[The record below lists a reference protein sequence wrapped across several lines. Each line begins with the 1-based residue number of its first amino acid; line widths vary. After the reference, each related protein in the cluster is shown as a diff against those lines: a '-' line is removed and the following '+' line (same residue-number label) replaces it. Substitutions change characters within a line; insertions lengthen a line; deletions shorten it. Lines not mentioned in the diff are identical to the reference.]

1 MHLKNRPNINYVHNV
16 WQVIVGLY
24 RETLSTGITAVNPF
38 FLFPGGRYQM
48 AADGDSGGGGDNEP
62 RPRSRQQWRRQA
74 QWRCRWWLWRLA
86 VAAAVCAG
94 AASTA
99 HGWTPR
105 NGSRIQINNRPMD
118 GRTGGVGH
126 GRGQS
131 AIRLGVLKNRLKEP
145 VELSA
150 TTTAV
155 ATTTSTERF
164 RRQPAATVPR
174 VMSRR
179 RHQNLTVGLVLPY
192 KSFDT
197 RIYTKEFTSAM
208 YGLQRNFKT
217 KKDNIFK
224 SYDIH
229 HIIDMKQLTP
239 TPTGQSMIIY
249 PPISPILR

>member
-1 MHLKNRPNINYVHNV
+1 M
-16 WQVIVGLY
+16 
-24 RETLSTGITAVNPF
+24 AV
-38 FLFPGGRYQM
+38 
-48 AADGDSGGGGDNEP
+48 DGSGGGNLVSPP
-62 RPRSRQQWRRQA
+62 RPRQQWRRQA
-74 QWRCRWWLWRLA
+74 QWRCRWWWWWWWWRLA

-94 AASTA
+94 AVSTA

-118 GRTGGVGH
+118 GRTGGVGV
-126 GRGQS
+126 RGQS

-174 VMSRR
+174 IMSRR

-239 TPTGQSMIIY
+239 TPTGRSMKT
-249 PPISPILR
+249 